1 MVKHVARRERKKMCR
16 GERRMKGEEGEKSVS
31 VCGPA
36 CVNSVKPTRSAS
48 ATAHRHA
55 RAPRSSQKDSRST
68 DFDFNAVADRVEH
81 CVGRQEEQSSI
92 VAVSSSLKIR
102 VCVSMVKH
110 VARRE
115 RKKMRRGK
123 RRMKGGGGGAE
134 RERVWSRLRE

>member
-1 MVKHVARRERKKMCR
+1 
-16 GERRMKGEEGEKSVS
+16 MKGEEGEKSVS

-55 RAPRSSQKDSRST
+55 RAPWSSQKDSRST
-68 DFDFNAVADRVEH
+68 DFDFNAVADRVEQ

-92 VAVSSSLKIR
+92 VAVSSSLKMR
-102 VCVSMVKH
+102 VCVDGRTCGEKRKEKDVQ
-110 VARRE
+110 RRE
-115 RKKMRRGK
+115 KDE
-123 RRMKGGGGGAE
+123 GGGGAE